1 MKVSELVGKAAQAA
15 GSGKQLAAMMRK
27 TPSRIS
33 EWKSG
38 ERKPDTSEIAYL
50 AKVAG
55 LPVLITV
62 ALVESELHPESAQ
75 LWEQALGEA
84 RSPTYWQRVGDLC
97 ILC

>member
-1 MKVSELVGKAAQAA
+1 MRVGELIEAAAAKAGTA
-15 GSGKQLAAMMRK
+15 KELAAMMGKR
-27 TPSRIS
+27 PSRLS

-38 ERKPDTSEIAYL
+38 AQKPDAREIAYL

-75 LWEQALGEA
+75 LWEQALGES
-84 RSPTYWQRVGDLC
+84 RSSVPM
-97 ILC
+97 